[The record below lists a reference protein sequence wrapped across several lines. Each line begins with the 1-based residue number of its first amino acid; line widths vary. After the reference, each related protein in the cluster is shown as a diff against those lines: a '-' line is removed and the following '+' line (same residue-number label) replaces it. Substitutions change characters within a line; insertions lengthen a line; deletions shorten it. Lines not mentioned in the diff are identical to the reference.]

1 MNGNNGLNAWIAY
14 KLFVPL
20 HSNAGFLTCN
30 KLFFLCDIIMGP
42 CINRGN
48 IEFSDI
54 VNSEC
59 VEKASL
65 IPLMNITLNSERR
78 YSCVKCC
85 RRLKRR
91 KIKGYILGGGPTIL
105 DEYSNENKNMLR

>member
-1 MNGNNGLNAWIAY
+1 
-14 KLFVPL
+14 
-20 HSNAGFLTCN
+20 
-30 KLFFLCDIIMGP
+30 MGP

-48 IEFSDI
+48 IEFSGI

-59 VEKASL
+59 VDKASL

-91 KIKGYILGGGPTIL
+91 KIMGYILGGGPTIL

>member
-1 MNGNNGLNAWIAY
+1 
-14 KLFVPL
+14 
-20 HSNAGFLTCN
+20 
-30 KLFFLCDIIMGP
+30 MGP

-59 VEKASL
+59 VDKASL

-91 KIKGYILGGGPTIL
+91 KIMGYILGGGPTIL

>member
-1 MNGNNGLNAWIAY
+1 MLGLHTNYLYLCIRMWVFSPAISY
-14 KLFVPL
+14 
-20 HSNAGFLTCN
+20 
-30 KLFFLCDIIMGP
+30 FFLCDIIMGP

-59 VEKASL
+59 VDKASL

-78 YSCVKCC
+78 YSCVKRC

-91 KIKGYILGGGPTIL
+91 KIKGYI
-105 DEYSNENKNMLR
+105 

>member
-1 MNGNNGLNAWIAY
+1 
-14 KLFVPL
+14 
-20 HSNAGFLTCN
+20 
-30 KLFFLCDIIMGP
+30 MGP

-59 VEKASL
+59 VDKASL

-78 YSCVKCC
+78 YSCVKRC

-91 KIKGYILGGGPTIL
+91 KRLWDTSWVEAQQSLMSIVTKIRICYDSSPPK
-105 DEYSNENKNMLR
+105 NENIIILIVILLIRVQYFLYVFVYK

>member
-1 MNGNNGLNAWIAY
+1 MLGLHTNYLYLCIQMW
-14 KLFVPL
+14 V
-20 HSNAGFLTCN
+20 FLTCN

-65 IPLMNITLNSERR
+65 IPLMT
-78 YSCVKCC
+78 
-85 RRLKRR
+85 
-91 KIKGYILGGGPTIL
+91 
-105 DEYSNENKNMLR
+105 

>member
-1 MNGNNGLNAWIAY
+1 MGL
-14 KLFVPL
+14 
-20 HSNAGFLTCN
+20 
-30 KLFFLCDIIMGP
+30 

-65 IPLMNITLNSERR
+65 IPLMT
-78 YSCVKCC
+78 
-85 RRLKRR
+85 
-91 KIKGYILGGGPTIL
+91 
-105 DEYSNENKNMLR
+105 